1 MHRKIHSR
9 EDIIVDSLACL
20 IGLIFLLLTGIPF
33 LHVLSKAFS
42 SETALIANRVTIIPS
57 GFQTGT
63 IRHVLTSPMFIH
75 SFLHSVLVT
84 VSGTLL
90 SVIVTAMAGYALS
103 KRNLPWMKAITVIF
117 VFTMWFNGGMVP
129 RYLLMSQLQLTNTF
143 WALIL
148 PAAIS
153 VYNLLLV
160 KNYCETIPSS
170 LEESAW
176 IDGAGQARTLFTIVI
191 PLSYPVLATIT
202 LFMAVSLWND
212 YYNPMIYITRSSM
225 KTLQVY
231 LRDIIVESQSDTT
244 MISTDD
250 INLLPEGV
258 RAASIIA
265 STVPILLIYPF
276 LQKYLIKGIMIGAV
290 KG

>member
-103 KRNLPWMKAITVIF
+103 KRTLPWMKGITVIF

-250 INLLPEGV
+250 INLLPEGI

>member
-1 MHRKIHSR
+1 MHRRIHSR
-9 EDIIVDSLACL
+9 EDIIVDSMACL

-103 KRNLPWMKAITVIF
+103 KRTLPWMKGITVIF

>member
-1 MHRKIHSR
+1 MHRRIHSR

-103 KRNLPWMKAITVIF
+103 KRTLPWMKGITVIF

>member
-1 MHRKIHSR
+1 MHRRIHSR

-90 SVIVTAMAGYALS
+90 SVVVTAMAGYALS
-103 KRNLPWMKAITVIF
+103 KRTLHWMKGITVIF

>member
-1 MHRKIHSR
+1 MHRRIHSR

-90 SVIVTAMAGYALS
+90 SVVVTAMAGYALS
-103 KRNLPWMKAITVIF
+103 KRTLPWMKGITVIF

>member
-103 KRNLPWMKAITVIF
+103 KRTLPWMKGITVIF

>member
-103 KRNLPWMKAITVIF
+103 KRNLPWMKTITVIF

-244 MISTDD
+244 MISADD

>member
-1 MHRKIHSR
+1 M
-9 EDIIVDSLACL
+9 
-20 IGLIFLLLTGIPF
+20 
-33 LHVLSKAFS
+33 
-42 SETALIANRVTIIPS
+42 
-57 GFQTGT
+57 
-63 IRHVLTSPMFIH
+63 
-75 SFLHSVLVT
+75 
-84 VSGTLL
+84 
-90 SVIVTAMAGYALS
+90 IVTAMAGYALS
-103 KRNLPWMKAITVIF
+103 KRNLPWMKTITVIF

-244 MISTDD
+244 MISADD

>member
-1 MHRKIHSR
+1 MHRRIHSR

-103 KRNLPWMKAITVIF
+103 KRTLPWMKGITVIF

-250 INLLPEGV
+250 INLLPEGI

>member
-244 MISTDD
+244 MISADD

>member
-9 EDIIVDSLACL
+9 EDIIVDSLTCL

-103 KRNLPWMKAITVIF
+103 KRTLPWMKGITVIF

-244 MISTDD
+244 MISADD

>member
-9 EDIIVDSLACL
+9 EDIIVDSLACM

-103 KRNLPWMKAITVIF
+103 KRTLPWMKGITVIF

>member
-250 INLLPEGV
+250 INLLPEGI